1 MRALLDPT
9 HENKK
14 HTFFCFI
21 SVVTLSNNTVER
33 QNMEGTNR
41 PGDKSLTDGEP
52 RKATY
57 VEVASRRKNGGR

>member
-1 MRALLDPT
+1 MCASLDPT

-57 VEVASRRKNGGR
+57 VEVASRRKSGGR

>member
-1 MRALLDPT
+1 MCASLDPT